1 MFIIKRYTRQMNIT
15 VNNQKQV
22 VESQTLTDLIKELEI
37 DTKGIAIAINN
48 KVVAR
53 DLWAT
58 TNLEQDD
65 QIIIVSAVF
74 GG

>member
-1 MFIIKRYTRQMNIT
+1 MNIT